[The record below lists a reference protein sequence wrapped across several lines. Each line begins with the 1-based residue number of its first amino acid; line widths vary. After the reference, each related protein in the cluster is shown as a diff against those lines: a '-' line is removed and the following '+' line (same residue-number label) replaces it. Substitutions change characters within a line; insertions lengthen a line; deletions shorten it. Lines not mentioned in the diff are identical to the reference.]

1 MIATGDHGSAEAP
14 GAYTSVHAGHPVLTG
29 SLSAKGRNGSEKEG
43 RQAQTYPNRRR
54 RDHGDPVAV
63 ARVFLCWQVWAVRF
77 RFRFAPAND
86 CALMKA
92 FESTLDNGRSRPWIL
107 PLWEVLNWI
116 SNGGR
121 EAGADRRF
129 SADPLRSAVSR

>member
-1 MIATGDHGSAEAP
+1 MGVPDLRLVGVEDRGVVAE
-14 GAYTSVHAGHPVLTG
+14 VV
-29 SLSAKGRNGSEKEG
+29 
-43 RQAQTYPNRRR
+43 
-54 RDHGDPVAV
+54 
-63 ARVFLCWQVWAVRF
+63 VRLLPLGI
-77 RFRFAPAND
+77 APAND

-107 PLWEVLNWI
+107 PLWEALNWI